1 VGGLLVVDARSISSG
16 GEGMDCIKNR
26 KEKKMDKQHV
36 LVFGGSRGI
45 GRAIIKALEH
55 GSFDIQDISRT
66 TGFDLLKDPPLP
78 VSETD
83 IFIYCAGIG
92 SFNEN
97 GRSKEEIRKMI
108 RLNLEIPILL
118 TFKVRA
124 KHYIYIGSN
133 SSYSG
138 FAGSEVYCAVKHG
151 ILGFA
156 RALRKTGKKVSV
168 VSPGTV
174 DTSFWSGSGRE
185 RPDLYQEAED
195 VAAAVVSCIENKA
208 DIEELLIMPHA
219 EPKSS

>member
-1 VGGLLVVDARSISSG
+1 
-16 GEGMDCIKNR
+16 MDR
-26 KEKKMDKQHV
+26 KRV
-36 LVFGGSRGI
+36 LVFGGSKGV
-45 GRAIIKALEH
+45 GRAVIKALPQE
-55 GSFDIQDISRT
+55 SFDVRDISRT
-66 TGFDLLKDPPLP
+66 TGVDLLADPSLP

-83 IFIYCAGIG
+83 IFIYCSGVG
-92 SFNEN
+92 FFHEK
-97 GRSKEEIRKMI
+97 GRSEEAIRKMI

-138 FAGSEVYCAVKHG
+138 FAGSEAYCAVKHG

-156 RALRKTGKKVSV
+156 RALRKSGKKVSV

-174 DTSFWSGSGRE
+174 NTSFWNGSGRE

-195 VAAAVVSCIENKA
+195 VAAAVVSCIENRA
-208 DIEELLIMPHA
+208 DIEEILIMPHS
-219 EPKSS
+219 EPELS